1 MARIFPIGLR
11 EFDRALD
18 ELFDEM
24 LIGRWRNERQSQFSK
39 TLVLDYGDRY
49 EVRISTAPV
58 RPEGVELEA
67 SERRLTVRLPTP
79 EGIAE
84 QSYTFSDAIDAN
96 KATSRW
102 EAGTLTAILP
112 KKSPGGGS
120 TRIRIET
127 SD

>member
-1 MARIFPIGLR
+1 MARLYPIDLR
-11 EFDRALD
+11 EFDRAFD

-24 LIGRWRNERQSQFSK
+24 LISRWRIERQSQFSK
-39 TLVLDYGDRY
+39 ALVLDYGDRY
-49 EVRISTAPV
+49 EIRISTAPV
-58 RPEGVELEA
+58 RPEGIELEA

-79 EGIAE
+79 EGLAE
-84 QSYTFSDAIDAN
+84 QSYTFSDAIDAD

-112 KKSPGGGS
+112 KKSRGAGN
-120 TRIRIET
+120 RRVKIKT